1 MYDVNGSDANGFV
14 FPSST
19 LRDQGDVGVFLLS
32 NYHLKMMDV
41 IMTQLLDSWTIAW
54 T

>member
-19 LRDQGDVGVFLLS
+19 LRDQGDCGSVSVE
-32 NYHLKMMDV
+32 
-41 IMTQLLDSWTIAW
+41 
-54 T
+54 